1 MTMER
6 NRSDDKELLGEGGGP
21 HASRAVRGAALPQP
35 AVTAALRRAFFREW
49 AARGYGALSL
59 ERVAT
64 RAGVGKAAL
73 YRRWPSK
80 AAMAT
85 DLVEGL
91 STSLLAPLDT
101 GSLRGDA
108 RAFLG
113 SLARVLRHP
122 MVRSILP
129 DLHAEAARGS
139 DLAPLLMRVAAARRA
154 RAAAILDRAAVRGEL
169 DPETDRALLLDLM
182 AAPLYW
188 RLVAIGGSASEDDL
202 DRMADVVA
210 ATAGARP

>member
-1 MTMER
+1 MER
-6 NRSDDKELLGEGGGP
+6 NRSDDGERHGESAEAA
-21 HASRAVRGAALPQP
+21 ASRTVRGAALPQP
-35 AVTAALRRAFFREW
+35 AVTASLRSAFFREW
-49 AARGYGALSL
+49 AARGYGSLSL
-59 ERVAT
+59 ERVAA

-80 AAMAT
+80 AAMAM

-91 STSLLAPLDT
+91 SASLLAPPDT
-101 GSLRGDA
+101 GTLRGDA
-108 RAFLG
+108 RTFLS
-113 SLARVLRHP
+113 SLSRVLRHP
-122 MVRSILP
+122 MVRAILP

-139 DLAPLLMRVAAARRA
+139 DLAPLLTRVAAARRG
-154 RAAAILDRAAVRGEL
+154 RAEAILDRAAARGEL
-169 DPETDRALLLDLM
+169 DPQADRALLLDLM

-188 RLVAIGGSASEDDL
+188 RIVAIDGSASETDL

>member
-1 MTMER
+1 MER
-6 NRSDDKELLGEGGGP
+6 NRSDDKEVHGESGES
-21 HASRAVRGAALPQP
+21 HASRPVRGAALPQP

-59 ERVAT
+59 ERVAA

-80 AAMAT
+80 TAMAT

-91 STSLLAPLDT
+91 STSLLAPPDT
-101 GSLRGDA
+101 GTLRGDA

-113 SLARVLRHP
+113 SLARLLRHP
-122 MVRSILP
+122 MVRAILP

-139 DLAPLLMRVAAARRA
+139 DLAPLLTRVAAARRA
-154 RAAAILDRAAVRGEL
+154 RGAAILDRAAARGEL
-169 DPETDRALLLDLM
+169 HAQADRALLLDLM

-188 RLVAIGGSASEDDL
+188 RIVATGGSATGDDL
-202 DRMADVVA
+202 DAMADVVA
-210 ATAGARP
+210 VTAGAKS